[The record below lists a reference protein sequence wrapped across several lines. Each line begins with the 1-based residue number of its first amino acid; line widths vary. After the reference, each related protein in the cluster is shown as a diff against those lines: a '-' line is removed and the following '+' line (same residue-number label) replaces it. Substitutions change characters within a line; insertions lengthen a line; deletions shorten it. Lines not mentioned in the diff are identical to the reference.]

1 MSDMLQSPT
10 FRQSIANCFAKRPRL
25 REVLSREGYDLLVD
39 HYPWIR
45 HNHPQLSSLD
55 LFVVLSPAE
64 DGNSPG
70 QRQLIDVL
78 LAHFLARTPMQLKE
92 TDQLSI
98 APPQVFRAQES
109 ADDSASKPEI
119 NLDMARLNSV
129 FDDLLSTLVE
139 AFQQAQVSFWSGYDD
154 DSQVPRLR
162 WVEQTIKAALS
173 VNVQRQGLRD
183 DEKSVLYEMLAG
195 TTDGLSINTLQ
206 ITLENDGNTFHPP
219 LPTLLL
225 TATRGIA
232 NRVLAC
238 KSSGVICSYKDL
250 PAFSAA
256 LQAELADRYRFRTLH
271 WARSPAGESPFALQ
285 ATEILNVILDDI
297 RRLRVTG
304 LPSVTELEAN
314 FARVSDPSP
323 HFLDQACQVDGLPSI
338 KLPGWLVNAKP
349 GERFDYHAALLDL
362 AASQGQFKGTTSLGD
377 IDSISRYA
385 SRRLREQ
392 LQMAHQGKATCNPD
406 ALLISIS
413 ERLEG
418 SSPTAPQSL
427 FLRDE
432 TLTELAIS
440 RLGSNEVATRISNAD
455 GTPYQAGLTLEDIE
469 SLILKADIGGSYPK
483 YVNDMV
489 NAQPRRAARIS
500 QFAREWR
507 SQLRFS
513 TLKAGCEGQLD
524 EATRKAL
531 LDACSNADDNAP
543 GPRFAPLAFLCA
555 PGATTADRAH
565 GMYLI
570 DLPERTGWLLYRP
583 FYENNTLLQ
592 FATLETLMAALRSK
606 GELQQS
612 VLDWLGNDVRAVY
625 ENDGF
630 IRPHLHPGLSN
641 IAHLL
646 GVDSALVDTVL
657 DKLKQPVT
665 ITFAAWDD
673 DLDRHL
679 FDARVQAML
688 QAASTNSVSNAQEKW
703 ALVKQAA
710 WALFNTLTLFWHGPL
725 ASLVWLVLAVSA
737 AKDDVSALLKG
748 ADEDR
753 ILAVTDLLTNL
764 AMLLAHGATHAP
776 APTVE
781 PLAPPRFAQ
790 PPERLFNEA
799 PSSAPPTER
808 DWAAPDAST
817 RPGYAYAS
825 SWRNN
830 QRLGNL
836 STERRQALV
845 RLQARQSLAGLT
857 PLSEG
862 RLRGLYEVAQRYY
875 VKLDEAVFEVQE
887 TWGGVQ
893 VIGPDQS
900 QDEWVSQWQ
909 GSADGYHIVGRER
922 SKGPWLTRWN
932 GEWSLDLSLAG
943 GMPRNRQAITAENR
957 QAFDQM
963 RTSTLANQQELAK
976 LEPLLE
982 KAQKRLKPYD
992 ELAKA
997 FTDAFKALPADARS
1011 SLPATLQQQRQQL
1024 LDLRK
1029 TQLPHLR
1036 LASLYLEKQGVFL
1049 HANAALFKQMLE
1061 PRFLKFDRGN
1071 VIQRRLNDWT
1081 ETCIDNDM
1089 LLMRRLLELPDHE
1102 RLKELAQGLRK
1113 QPVDEVQIRNYIV
1126 FREATRDALAV
1137 SRRLLKTSER
1147 LDKTLAAAL
1156 DNSQVDFQKKKAK
1169 IDKAIKTRPYSTLI
1183 IRAQMLSDLAYLTLD
1198 KTLLSAESAA
1208 ELLPLQGA
1216 LSDNALSTT
1225 FWTHDGLAAANL
1237 PVEQQAEVLNN
1248 ALRDYRRTLGKA
1260 HYLQSFDEVAID
1272 SPVLA
1277 EFTQAMDTLIDLTE
1291 TELDGVVKSIESG
1304 VASPPR
1310 PVTHRVKAGKRT
1322 LIRTSKGHS
1331 VLVEREQEDNLA
1343 VQLNPITE
1351 QPAGRYELREG
1362 VWYEIPAQN
1371 AQPGVPDRAEQRYR
1385 AKRLLERKDER
1396 IRLAKLYTNEPN
1408 SLRDLLD
1415 WQTQDMREVSEQ
1427 LATSDTPKDI
1437 NLASQLDLAILTI
1450 TAEKQRLLTE
1460 AYLKTRHPDGEA
1472 LRYLNEQKRLQISR
1486 TTTRKALSKPGDYLD
1501 VYQIRDT
1508 EAAQT
1513 VLWEAHFHY
1522 RSAEAPARDFAKG
1535 HLKFWEPRGKDRE
1548 ARMEEASS
1556 AAERL
1561 QVYRGDLRLEQV
1573 DGVIPFPDQ

>member
-10 FRQSIANCFAKRPRL
+10 FRQSIAHCFAKRPRL
-25 REVLSREGYDLLVD
+25 REVLSREGFHLLVD

-45 HNHPQLSSLD
+45 RNHPQLSSLD
-55 LFVVLSPAE
+55 PFVVLSPAE
-64 DGNSPG
+64 AGNAPG
-70 QRQLIDVL
+70 QRQLIELL
-78 LAHFLARTPMQLKE
+78 LAHFLARTPMQLMAS
-92 TDQLSI
+92 DQLSI

-109 ADDSASKPEI
+109 AAGSASQPEI
-119 NLDMARLNSV
+119 NLDMARLNSA

-139 AFQQAQVSFWSGYDD
+139 AFQQAQVSFWNGYDD

-162 WVEQTIKAALS
+162 WVEQTIKAALLA
-173 VNVQRQGLRD
+173 NVQRQGLRD
-183 DEKSVLYEMLAG
+183 DEKSMLYEMLAG
-195 TTDGLSINTLQ
+195 ATDGLSINTLQ
-206 ITLENDGNTFHPP
+206 ITLEHDADTFHPP

-225 TATRGIA
+225 TATRGTA

-238 KSSGVICSYKDL
+238 KPSGVVCSYKDL
-250 PAFSAA
+250 PAFGAA
-256 LQAELADRYRFRTLH
+256 LQAELAGRYRFRTLL

-285 ATEILNVILDDI
+285 ATEVLNIILDDI

-323 HFLDQACQVDGLPSI
+323 HFLDQACQVDDLPSV

-349 GERFDYHAALLDL
+349 AERFDYHAALLDL

-392 LQMAHQGKATCNPD
+392 LQVAYQGKATCNPD

-427 FLRDE
+427 FLREE

-440 RLGSNEVATRISNAD
+440 RLGSSEVATRISNAD
-455 GTPYQAGLTLEDIE
+455 GTPYKGELTLEDIE

-483 YVNDMV
+483 YVNDKV
-489 NAQPRRAARIS
+489 NTQPRRAARIS

-513 TLKAGCEGQLD
+513 TLKAACEGQLD

-531 LDACSNADDNAP
+531 LDACSPADDKAP
-543 GPRFAPLAFLCA
+543 RPRFAPLAFLCA
-555 PGATTADRAH
+555 PGAKTADRAH

-570 DLPERTGWLLYRP
+570 ELPGRIGWLLYRP

-592 FATLETLMAALRSK
+592 FATLEALMVALRSK

-657 DKLKQPVT
+657 DTLKRPVT
-665 ITFAAWDD
+665 IEFAAWDD

-679 FDARVQAML
+679 FDARVEAML
-688 QAASTNSVSNAQEKW
+688 QAASRNSVSNAQEKW

-737 AKDDVSALLKG
+737 AKDDVSALANG
-748 ADEDR
+748 TDENR

-764 AMLLAHGATHAP
+764 AMLLAHGAARPPVPKVEPP
-776 APTVE
+776 AP
-781 PLAPPRFAQ
+781 LRFAQ
-790 PPERLFNEA
+790 PAERLLNEA
-799 PSSAPPTER
+799 PSSEPPTER
-808 DWAAPDAST
+808 DWAAPDATT
-817 RPGYAYAS
+817 RPGHAYAS
-825 SWRNN
+825 SWRAN

-836 STERRQALV
+836 STERRQALA
-845 RLQARQSLAGLT
+845 RLQARQSLAGLK

-862 RLRGLYEVAQRYY
+862 RLRGLYEVTQRYY
-875 VKLDEAVFEVQE
+875 VKLGETVYEVQE
-887 TWGGVQ
+887 NWGGVQ

-943 GMPRNRQAITAENR
+943 GMPRNRQAINAENQ
-957 QAFDQM
+957 QAFNQM
-963 RTSTLANQQELAK
+963 RDRTQANQQELAK

-982 KAQKRLKPYD
+982 KSRRQLEPYD
-992 ELAKA
+992 EVVKAYNDA
-997 FTDAFKALPADARS
+997 FTALPAAERA
-1011 SLPATLQQQRQQL
+1011 SLPASLQQQRQQL
-1024 LDLRK
+1024 LDLRRE
-1029 TQLPHLR
+1029 QLPQLK
-1036 LASLYLEKQGVFL
+1036 LVSLCLEKQAVFL
-1049 HANAALFKQMLE
+1049 HANADLFKQMLE
-1061 PRFLKFDRGN
+1061 PRFLKFDRAN
-1071 VIQRRLNDWT
+1071 LIQRRLNNWT
-1081 ETCIDNDM
+1081 ETCIDNDL

-1102 RLKELAQGLRK
+1102 RLKELAQGLRRL
-1113 QPVDEVQIRNYIV
+1113 PTDEVQTRQYIV
-1126 FREATRDALAV
+1126 YRDATRDALSV
-1137 SRRLLKTSER
+1137 SRRLLKVSER

-1156 DNSQVDFQKKKAK
+1156 DDTQVEFQHKKSK
-1169 IDKAIKTRPYSTLI
+1169 IDKAIKSRPYSTLI

-1216 LSDNALSTT
+1216 LSDKALTTT
-1225 FWTHDGLAAANL
+1225 FWTHDGLTAANL
-1237 PVEQQAEVLNN
+1237 PLEQQAEVLTN
-1248 ALRDYRRTLGKA
+1248 ALRDYLRTLGKA
-1260 HYLQSFDEVAID
+1260 HYMRSFDETAID
-1272 SPVLA
+1272 SGMLT
-1277 EFTQAMDTLIDLTE
+1277 EFIKALDDVIDLTE
-1291 TELDGVVKSIESG
+1291 AELDGVVKSIESG
-1304 VASPPR
+1304 IASPPR
-1310 PVTHRVKAGKRT
+1310 RVTHRVRPGKRT

-1331 VLVEREQEDNLA
+1331 VLVEREQEGNLA
-1343 VQLNPITE
+1343 VQRNPVTE

-1362 VWYEIPAQN
+1362 TWYEIPAQD
-1371 AQPGVPDRAEQRYR
+1371 AQPGVPDRSEQRYR
-1385 AKRLLERKDER
+1385 AKHLLERKDER
-1396 IRLAKLYTNEPN
+1396 IRIANLYSNEPN
-1408 SLRDLLD
+1408 SLKDLMD
-1415 WQTQDMREVSEQ
+1415 WHIQDMREVSGQ
-1427 LATSDTPKDI
+1427 LASSDTPKDI
-1437 NLASQLDLAILTI
+1437 KLVSDLGLAIQTV

-1472 LRYLNEQKRLQISR
+1472 LRYLNQQKRLQISR
-1486 TTTRKALSKPGDYLD
+1486 TTTRKALSRPGDYLD

-1508 EAAQT
+1508 EAPQT

-1522 RSAEAPARDFAKG
+1522 RSEDAPARDFAKG
-1535 HLKFWEPRGKDRE
+1535 HLKFWEPRSKDRE

-1573 DGVIPFPDQ
+1573 NGVIPFPDQ